1 MSAEASSPSPLPTAT
16 FHILVAL
23 VGEDL
28 HGYAILR
35 DIEQR
40 SAGSVR
46 LGAGTRYRTLQRL
59 LEQGWIVELDERPVL
74 DDERR
79 RYYRITPLGRRVVE
93 AEARRLAEMLGFA
106 RAAGLA
112 PEAS

>member
-1 MSAEASSPSPLPTAT
+1 MSADTTSPSPLPTAT

-40 SAGSVR
+40 SAGGVR
-46 LGAGTRYRTLQRL
+46 LGAGTLYRTLQRL
-59 LEQGWIVELDERPVL
+59 LEQGWIVELDERPAQ

-93 AEARRLAEMLGFA
+93 AEARRLTEMLDYA
-106 RAAGLA
+106 RARGLA